1 MVLDE
6 NGNIKLWYLPGAINH
21 IHQVINSQYLNI
33 ARYSNTSKKNVWDS
47 LNILRSPL
55 EKSAKKS
62 RKRGWRKDQV
72 LFRKTADLMGS
83 IDLLP
88 AWHQQGHRAAP
99 RLSPQSIKTIKVSW
113 NAVYSS
119 VSIMVNRATPYHTD
133 MNGREQWL
141 DMLVTVG
148 DYLPLDF
155 VIPTFEL
162 RFRYNPGTIIAM
174 SGSALEHGVG
184 YTTEIVDN
192 HKPG

>member
-62 RKRGWRKDQV
+62 RKRGWRKDQPPD
-72 LFRKTADLMGS
+72 FH
-83 IDLLP
+83 P
-88 AWHQQGHRAAP
+88 
-99 RLSPQSIKTIKVSW
+99 KVSKLLKSGKERNGARQW
-113 NAVYSS
+113 VNQMSEVHALLSGTLAV
-119 VSIMVNRATPYHTD
+119 IHPRIATPYHTD

-148 DYLPLDF
+148 DYPPLDF

-184 YTTEIVDN
+184 YTTEIADN